1 MTLNSPARTASQA
14 KPDAAGTCAPLA
26 WASPHS
32 IGLPT
37 AEGAA
42 TLARFRRAGRSWLGF
57 PSTRDAEVWSR
68 HHRDVQRKLDLHGQI
83 GPKSWRFQGSDGD
96 PRPRTSVPRT
106 GGLQITREPRVAVQT
121 PGTWC
126 RLSASGR
133 APGSEP
139 VARSCGFGRLAISAR
154 TRPCLI
160 GGDDSHHGTLL
171 IAVAMVRVGGG
182 DSACLDPVGTPP
194 GFRDTVDP
202 VQGGPHDQVVRGS
215 VEVAHQALSQNRS
228 RNPTSQRCSSNP
240 RGRLVVLRGT
250 RAGGHEETYAEHNRL
265 RTPGTPMLGSPCQT

>member
-1 MTLNSPARTASQA
+1 MRPFGLGITPFNRIAYCRRRGDGSSGSEGRGVHGWVSQA
-14 KPDAAGTCAPLA
+14 PAMLRSGLGTTGTSSASWTFMGKLGQSLGDSKGLMVTPGHVLRCPELAA
-26 WASPHS
+26 S
-32 IGLPT
+32 
-37 AEGAA
+37 
-42 TLARFRRAGRSWLGF
+42 
-57 PSTRDAEVWSR
+57 
-68 HHRDVQRKLDLHGQI
+68 KL
-83 GPKSWRFQGSDGD
+83 
-96 PRPRTSVPRT
+96 
-106 GGLQITREPRVAVQT
+106 TREPRVAVQT

-154 TRPCLI
+154 ARPCLI

-171 IAVAMVRVGGG
+171 VVVAMVRVGGG
-182 DSACLDPVGTPP
+182 DSACFDPVGTPP